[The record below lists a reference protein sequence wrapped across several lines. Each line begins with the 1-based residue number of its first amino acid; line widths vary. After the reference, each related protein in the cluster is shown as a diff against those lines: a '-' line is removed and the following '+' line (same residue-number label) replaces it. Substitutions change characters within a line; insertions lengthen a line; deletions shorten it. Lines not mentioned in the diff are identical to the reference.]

1 MTDFVTVTQ
10 TPDGL
15 VTATLWLD
23 GLFLLGLSS
32 RATNVQ
38 AVFKPVEGGSLC
50 TATGTMGPANKACPS
65 GMGLFSLQCYSI
77 SCTGAFSGIS
87 VGSDGSFETVVT
99 ADYSICQPAQPNCG
113 MRSAESRTVKLQI
126 PVVPSDSPIPT
137 LIPSTQAT
145 TSTAASTTTSAQSS
159 AVSAATAVT
168 TSSMPV
174 ALTRSTSSQSTT
186 TLAPTTTPSN
196 TQSESS
202 SNSTGNS
209 IAVGVGIAFGI
220 AVLAGIA
227 FAIVRG
233 RNGRRNKRLAR
244 LSAFSLTYPATAS
257 AAASTPRV
265 PAKDVAAPG
274 AWTAPGKPV
283 VVPHT
288 ALDREAAENLARDV
302 NAADAASMQQPG
314 VMTQVYAA
322 GHAQNQ
328 QQQVFPQYVTPQ
340 QQVQGTYVYPPASTA
355 SSQYPGYYDANG
367 QYHFFNNQGQAPS
380 HT

>member
-126 PVVPSDSPIPT
+126 PVVSSDSPIPT

-145 TSTAASTTTSAQSS
+145 TSAAASTTTSAQSS
-159 AVSAATAVT
+159 ASI
-168 TSSMPV
+168 
-174 ALTRSTSSQSTT
+174 T

-227 FAIVRG
+227 FAIVRA

-257 AAASTPRV
+257 AAASSPRV
-265 PAKDVAAPG
+265 PAKDISAPG

-283 VVPHT
+283 VVAHT

-322 GHAQNQ
+322 GHAQN

>member
-87 VGSDGSFETVVT
+87 VGSGGSFETVVT

-137 LIPSTQAT
+137 LISSMQAT
-145 TSTAASTTTSAQSS
+145 TSTAASTATSAQSS

-174 ALTRSTSSQSTT
+174 TLTRSTSQSTT
-186 TLAPTTTPSN
+186 TLAPTTTTPSN

-220 AVLAGIA
+220 ALLAGIA
-227 FAIVRG
+227 FAIVRA

-244 LSAFSLTYPATAS
+244 LSAFSLTYPVTAAS
-257 AAASTPRV
+257 TAASTPRV

-274 AWTAPGKPV
+274 AWTAAPGKPV
-283 VVPHT
+283 VAHT

-302 NAADAASMQQPG
+302 NAADASAMQQPG
-314 VMTQVYAA
+314 VMTQIYAA
-322 GHAQNQ
+322 GHAQN